1 MKIISYGFVKE
12 QFEKDN
18 YILLSK
24 AYKDSKTKLYYICPN
39 GHKGSISWNMF
50 QQGHRCFKCSHIIRS
65 ENQRLDYNF
74 VKNIF
79 NSFGY
84 ILLSKKYKNS
94 SEKLEYVCPNGHFG
108 KIKWDHFKE
117 GHRCKMCFVE
127 NNKGKN
133 NYNWRGGVSKN
144 NLPLYDTY
152 SYKINWIEEVR
163 RDPEN
168 NDLLQVKCSENNCK
182 KWFTPKRTEVRRRL
196 TSLRTGIGENRFYCS
211 DECKNKCSVFNQ
223 VLYPKTFIKDDITRE
238 VQQELRE
245 LVFQRDE
252 HECQK
257 CGNDTDL
264 HCHHFEGVEQNPIE
278 SADIDN
284 CITLCSEC
292 HKMAHEDE
300 GCRYVDL
307 KKDKLCLN

>member
-1 MKIISYGFVKE
+1 MKYGYNLLTTDYSYNK
-12 QFEKDN
+12 
-18 YILLSK
+18 
-24 AYKDSKTKLYYICPN
+24 KLKYICPN
-39 GHKGSISWNMF
+39 GHVGEITFNKF
-50 QQGHRCFKCSHIIRS
+50 QQGRRCIECSAH
-65 ENQRLDYNF
+65 
-74 VKNIF
+74 
-79 NSFGY
+79 
-84 ILLSKKYKNS
+84 KKYKIN
-94 SEKLEYVCPNGHFG
+94 EVNQ
-108 KIKWDHFKE
+108 IFKSR
-117 GHRCKMCFVE
+117 GYTLIDFDY
-127 NNKGKN
+127 KN
-133 NYNWRGGVSKN
+133 NHTPLYFICDKEHISQISLKDFLNGKGCKYCHFNNLKKLISKGDIIKN
-144 NLPLYDTY
+144 NIPLYDTY
-152 SYKINWIEEVR
+152 APQLNWIEDVR